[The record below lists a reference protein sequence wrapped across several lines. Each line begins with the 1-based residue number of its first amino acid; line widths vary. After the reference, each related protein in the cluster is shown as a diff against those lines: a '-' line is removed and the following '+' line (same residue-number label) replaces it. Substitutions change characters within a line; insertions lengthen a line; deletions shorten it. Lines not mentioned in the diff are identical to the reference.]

1 MKTVKNA
8 LIRVGGQWRLVP
20 LAQIN
25 VGGTWKDA
33 A

>member
-8 LIRVGGQWRLVP
+8 LLWVGGQWRLVTA
-20 LAQIN
+20 AQLN

>member
-8 LIRVGGQWRLVP
+8 LIQVGGQWRLVTK
-20 LAQIN
+20 AQIN
-25 VGGTWKDA
+25 VGGTMKDA